1 MPSGWPISMLH
12 EGCYDVSVIWGGWC
26 QTDRTVQCCV
36 AGIMTSVL
44 LEEVGV
50 MLTELDNVR
59 TVQCCLGGIVTSV
72 LSTEV
77 GVKLTEVYNIVRTVQ
92 YC

>member
-1 MPSGWPISMLH
+1 
-12 EGCYDVSVIWGGWC
+12 
-26 QTDRTVQCCV
+26 
-36 AGIMTSVL
+36 MTSVL